1 MATTSKAAK
10 AVPPGEIAV
19 EGRKVGQVLTAA
31 KRIFLEEG
39 YGSASMDSIAR
50 EANVSKATLYA
61 YYPSKEALFAACV
74 AEECSKHRVVYE
86 TIEAEHLP
94 IDQALIKVGLQ
105 FMRFLLRPEVL
116 AVHRVVVGESGR
128 FPELG
133 KAFYDS
139 GPCLIETRT
148 AEYLKT
154 VSERGE
160 LDIADHQIAAELFL
174 AMIKGHVHLRGTLAI
189 ARKLDLAELERF
201 IAEAVRVFVAGYRPG
216 RTASPLA
223 SSSD

>member
-1 MATTSKAAK
+1 MANTSKAAK
-10 AVPPGEIAV
+10 AAPPKIQTGGEFPV

-39 YGSASMDSIAR
+39 YGTASMDAIAR

-74 AEECSKHRVVYE
+74 SEECVKHRTVYE
-86 TIEAEHLP
+86 AIEAEHLP
-94 IDQALIKVGLQ
+94 IDQALTRIGLQ
-105 FMRFLLRPEVL
+105 FMKFLLRPEVL

-133 KAFYDS
+133 RAFYDS

-148 AEYLKT
+148 AEYLQT

-160 LDIADHQIAAELFL
+160 LQIPDAQVAAELFL

-189 ARKLDLAELERF
+189 ARKLDLGELERF
-201 IAEAVRVFVAGYRPG
+201 IGEAVRVFVAGYQPQQQ
-216 RTASPLA
+216 
-223 SSSD
+223 